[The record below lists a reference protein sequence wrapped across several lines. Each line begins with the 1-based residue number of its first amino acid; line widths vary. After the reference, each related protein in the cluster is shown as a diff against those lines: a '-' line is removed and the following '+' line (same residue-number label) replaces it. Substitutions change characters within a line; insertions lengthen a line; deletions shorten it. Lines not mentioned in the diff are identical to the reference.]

1 MNGLSSEDGER
12 MLEERQNERGLDDA
26 MRILVYPHE
35 LAMGGSQI
43 NALELAGA
51 VRDLGHDVV
60 VFATSGVLVD
70 KVARLNLEFVEAPPL
85 KYGVDPAT
93 IRKLTS
99 TVRARDIDVV
109 HPYEWAPSVHTAFG
123 PALRYGTPAVMT
135 VLSMDVPDFLP
146 RHFPLIVGTHALAAK
161 EALRRTR
168 IQVMEPPVDTE
179 HNKPS
184 TVSDP
189 RRILQIPPG
198 HLVISV
204 VGRLTTDLE
213 KLQGVEAAIRVVDSL
228 AERQAVMLLIA
239 GDGEGL
245 PAVSAAAHAI
255 NRRHGRDIVQ
265 VHGNVSDP
273 RPLYDA
279 ADVVL
284 GMGSSALRGMAYA
297 KPLVV
302 QGTAGFWKLASPET
316 APLFLQDGW
325 FGHGGG
331 GAVELQQ
338 ILTGLMNNEKLRS
351 DLGAFGRQ
359 LVEDRFALD
368 QAARRLEATYR
379 SLLLAQ
385 PAGRLNSSL
394 FRTGYEVAKFRA
406 VMNLRRSEPLRHS
419 EKSAV

>member
-1 MNGLSSEDGER
+1 
-12 MLEERQNERGLDDA
+12 MLEERRSEKCHDDA

-51 VRDLGHDVV
+51 VRDLGHEVV
-60 VFATSGVLVD
+60 IFATSGILVD
-70 KVARLNLEFVEAPPL
+70 KISRLGLEFVEAPPR
-85 KYGVDPAT
+85 KFGVDPAT

-99 TVRARDIDVV
+99 TVRALDIGVV
-109 HPYEWAPSVHTAFG
+109 HPYEWAPSVDTAFG

-135 VLSMDVPDFLP
+135 VLSMDIPDFLP
-146 RHFPLIVGTHALAAK
+146 RHFPLIVGTHALAAE
-161 EALRRTR
+161 EALRRTQ

-184 TVSDP
+184 AVSDA
-189 RRILQIPPG
+189 RRKLRIPPG
-198 HLVISV
+198 HMVISV

-213 KLQGVEAAIRVVDSL
+213 KIQGVEAAIRVVYSL
-228 AERQAVMLLIA
+228 SERLPVVLLIA

-245 PAVSAAAHAI
+245 PAVHAAALAV
-255 NRRHGRDIVQ
+255 NRQRGREV
-265 VHGNVSDP
+265 VRVYGNVSDP
-273 RPLYDA
+273 RPLYEA

-297 KPLVV
+297 KPLIV
-302 QGTAGFWKLASPET
+302 QGTAGFWRLASPET
-316 APLFLQDGW
+316 APQFLQDGW

-331 GAVELQQ
+331 GAGELQQ
-338 ILTGLMNNEKLRS
+338 ILTGLLDSGELRS
-351 DLGAFGRQ
+351 SLAAFGRK
-359 LVEDRFALD
+359 LVEERFALD

-379 SLLLAQ
+379 SLLLTQ
-385 PAGRLNSSL
+385 QRGRVNSSL

-406 VMNLRRSEPLRHS
+406 VMNLRRPDPFHRPR
-419 EKSAV
+419 KSMV

>member
-1 MNGLSSEDGER
+1 MP
-12 MLEERQNERGLDDA
+12 EERRSDKRLDDA

-35 LAMGGSQI
+35 LATGGSQI

-51 VRDLGHDVV
+51 VRDLGHEVV
-60 VFATSGVLVD
+60 VFATSGVLIDTVR
-70 KVARLNLEFVEAPPL
+70 RLDLEFVEAPAR
-85 KYGVDPAT
+85 KHGVDPAT

-99 TVRARDIDVV
+99 TVRARNIDVV
-109 HPYEWAPSVHTAFG
+109 HPYEWAPSVDTAFG
-123 PALRYGTPAVMT
+123 PGLRYGTPAVMT

-146 RHFPLIVGTHALAAK
+146 RHFPLIVGTHALAAE

-184 TVSDP
+184 AEPDA
-189 RRILQIPPG
+189 RRKLRIPTG

-213 KLQGVEAAIRVVDSL
+213 KIQGVEAAVRVVDSL
-228 AERQAVMLLIA
+228 SERQPVVLLIA
-239 GDGEGL
+239 GDGDGL
-245 PAVSAAAHAI
+245 PAVHAAALVV
-255 NRRHGRDIVQ
+255 NRRHGREV
-265 VHGNVSDP
+265 VRVLGNVSDP
-273 RPLYDA
+273 RPLYEA

-316 APLFLQDGW
+316 APQFLQEGW

-331 GAVELQQ
+331 GAGELQQ
-338 ILTGLMNNEKLRS
+338 ILTGLLDNEELRS
-351 DLGAFGRQ
+351 GLGAFGRK
-359 LVEDRFALD
+359 LVEDRYALAA
-368 QAARRLEATYR
+368 AARRLEATYR
-379 SLLLAQ
+379 SVLLTQ

-406 VMNLRRSEPLRHS
+406 VMNVRKSEPLRRLR
-419 EKSAV
+419 KSVV

>member
-1 MNGLSSEDGER
+1 
-12 MLEERQNERGLDDA
+12 MLEERRSEKGLEDA

-51 VRDLGHDVV
+51 VRDLGHEVV
-60 VFATSGVLVD
+60 VFATSGVLID
-70 KVARLNLEFVEAPPL
+70 KVRRLNLEFVEAPPR
-85 KYGVDPAT
+85 KYGVDPVT
-93 IRKLTS
+93 IRKLTA
-99 TVRARDIDVV
+99 TVRAREIDLV

-135 VLSMDVPDFLP
+135 VLSMDIPDFLP
-146 RHFPLIVGTHALAAK
+146 RHFPLIVGTHALAAE
-161 EALRRTR
+161 EARRRT
-168 IQVMEPPVDTE
+168 QVLVIEPPVDTE

-184 TVSDP
+184 AASEA
-189 RRILQIPPG
+189 RRNLRIPSG

-204 VGRLTTDLE
+204 VGRLTKDLE
-213 KLQGVEAAIRVVDSL
+213 KFQGVQSAIRVVDNL
-228 AERQAVMLLIA
+228 AEQWPVMLLIA

-245 PAVSAAAHAI
+245 PAASAAALAT
-255 NRRHGRDIVQ
+255 NRRHGREVVQ
-265 VHGNVSDP
+265 VLGNVRDP

-302 QGTAGFWKLASPET
+302 QGTAGFWKVASPET
-316 APLFLQDGW
+316 VPQFLQDGW

-331 GAVELQQ
+331 GAGDLHQ
-338 ILTGLMNNEKLRS
+338 ILTRLLSNEELRS
-351 DLGAFGRQ
+351 ALGAFGRK
-359 LVEDRFALD
+359 LVEDRFGMD

-379 SLLLAQ
+379 SLLLAR

-394 FRTGYEVAKFRA
+394 FRTGYEVAKFRT
-406 VMNLRRSEPLRHS
+406 VMNFRKSESLRRSGRS
-419 EKSAV
+419 VG